1 MAFKM
6 LRYPPAMARNK
17 RDIDAQTKREAIVT
31 HAHELFMAHGFDDTS
46 MAMIS
51 RAAAI
56 APNTIYWYFAGKD
69 EVLLAALDRLIAGL
83 ALEYNTKH
91 FRSPLQ
97 RLTWVFNQF
106 DAHHK
111 LIQAVHA
118 RLDQS
123 PALRAWHDHYHQ
135 ALEALLTEQMVKE
148 GKARDRAQLMA
159 TVGTFVIEGL
169 LSHPHS
175 QAQRKAILAWLAGE
189 APSSQP
195 G

>member
-1 MAFKM
+1 
-6 LRYPPAMARNK
+6 MARNK
-17 RDIDAQTKREAIVT
+17 RDIDAQTKREEIVT

-69 EVLLAALDRLIAGL
+69 EVLLAALDKLIA
-83 ALEYNTKH
+83 AQAAQYHAKH
-91 FRSPLQ
+91 FRTALL
-97 RLTWVFNQF
+97 RLTWVVNKFAEYQ
-106 DAHHK
+106 K
-111 LIQAVHA
+111 LISAVHA

-123 PALRAWHDHYHQ
+123 PAIRAWHDHYHQ
-135 ALEALLTEQMVKE
+135 VLEALVTEHLMKD
-148 GKARDRAQLMA
+148 GKSRDRAQLMA

-175 QAQRKAILAWLAGE
+175 QVQRKAILAWLAGE
-189 APSSQP
+189 APP
-195 G
+195 GQ

>member
-1 MAFKM
+1 
-6 LRYPPAMARNK
+6 MARNK
-17 RDIDAQTKREAIVT
+17 RDIDAQTKREEIVT
-31 HAHELFMAHGFDDTS
+31 HAHDLFMAHGFDDTS

-69 EVLLAALDRLIAGL
+69 EVLLAALDRLIVTL
-83 ALEYNTKH
+83 ADEYRAKN
-91 FRSPLQ
+91 FRSALQ
-97 RLTWVFNQF
+97 RLTWVVNQF
-106 DAHHK
+106 GQYQR

-123 PALRAWHDHYHQ
+123 PAIRAWHDHYHQ
-135 ALEALLTEQMVKE
+135 VLETLVTEHLMKE
-148 GKARDRAQLMA
+148 GKTRERAHLMA

-189 APSSQP
+189 GPP
-195 G
+195 GA